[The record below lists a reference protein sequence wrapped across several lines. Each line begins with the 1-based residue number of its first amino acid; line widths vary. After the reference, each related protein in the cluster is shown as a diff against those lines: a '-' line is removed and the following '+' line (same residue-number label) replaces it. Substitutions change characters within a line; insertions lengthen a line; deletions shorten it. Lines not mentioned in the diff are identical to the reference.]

1 METVRSVSVDNSNFI
16 SADDSINSLEN
27 TQKNRLDIAVLT
39 FIKVFTDEYAG
50 VRSDWSGNGSIGT
63 LVYNET
69 KAKFN
74 GRQLN
79 KLKDIKE
86 LNSYSDDKEVRKVL
100 GKAENEL
107 IVALLIDPITERKRY
122 QLSSENDRTPV
133 TSREIETLSSNKS
146 TKKPP
151 VSELKYPKYTP

>member
-63 LVYNET
+63 LIHNET

-107 IVALLIDPITERKRY
+107 IVALLIDPITERKQY
-122 QLSSENDRTPV
+122 QLSSENDKAPV
-133 TSREIETLSSNKS
+133 TSREIETSSSNKS
-146 TKKPP
+146 IKKPP

>member
-63 LVYNET
+63 LIHNET

-146 TKKPP
+146 TKKLP

>member
-63 LVYNET
+63 LIHNET

-151 VSELKYPKYTP
+151 VS

>member
-63 LVYNET
+63 LIHNET

-133 TSREIETLSSNKS
+133 TSREIEILSSNKS

-151 VSELKYPKYTP
+151 VS